1 MSASV
6 NEASPVSCSLVLE
19 FRSSEEAEKIHR
31 SVELDNDGY
40 LDTKVE
46 GNTVVAEI
54 RADSL
59 KSLLHTLDDFLS
71 CVSVADRIVSRE
83 D

>member
-1 MSASV
+1 MDGRANVTCTMSMA
-6 NEASPVSCSLVLE
+6 
-19 FRSSEEAEKIHR
+19 FRSHAEAEKVHR
-31 SVELDNDGY
+31 SVHLDNEGYVETRVDG
-40 LDTKVE
+40 DTIVA
-46 GNTVVAEI
+46 VVK
-54 RADSL
+54 ADSL